1 MIHSKKI
8 TMKKIILS
16 LVFILGI
23 TTIGNT
29 SNTII
34 TNTKPLLENKLD
46 INSDNHLALE
56 NSTILINNLCFDF
69 AAEVFIVSQKS
80 GESFQTSLTLFY
92 QMKKSCEALILIGLL
107 INTN

>member
-23 TTIGNT
+23 STIGNT

-46 INSDNHLALE
+46 INSDNHLA
-56 NSTILINNLCFDF
+56 
-69 AAEVFIVSQKS
+69 K
-80 GESFQTSLTLFY
+80 
-92 QMKKSCEALILIGLL
+92 
-107 INTN
+107 